1 MIGIYE
7 QFKGDD
13 KQDWAVFALIFVRH
27 RLISFSMRHF
37 FSLIETPSVLAT
49 DREGGGHKTGGRD
62 LTILTYL
69 IYVALIIPVMDNL
82 MSSD

>member
-27 RLISFSMRHF
+27 RLISLSMRHF
-37 FSLIETPSVLAT
+37 FSLKRRLSTQLTE
-49 DREGGGHKTGGRD
+49 REEVTKPED
-62 LTILTYL
+62 EIL
-69 IYVALIIPVMDNL
+69 YVALIILVMDNL